1 MTEAIVQP
9 MRRSKWR
16 TRRAAKKRAQIAT
29 YLVLTLGGIII
40 LVPFFWMVS
49 TSLKDQQNIYLWPPQ
64 WLPNPVR
71 FSNYDKARSLI
82 PLATYAKNSAII
94 VASVICGTVLSCSFT
109 AYGFARL
116 RAPGRDL
123 IFFIVLATLMLPTTV
138 TLVPTYIGF
147 NKLGWINT
155 FRPLIIPAFF
165 GSPFYIFLLRQF
177 YLSIPRDLEE
187 AAKLD
192 GASPYRIW
200 WDVFLPLSKP
210 ALATVAVF
218 TFFTTYNDFFG
229 PLIYLTDD
237 AKLTLAVAL
246 SFFNGSPDSGPQM
259 HLLMAMTVLVT
270 LPSLIVFLLAQKYFV
285 RSIVTTGIKG

>member
-1 MTEAIVQP
+1 MTEATWQHT
-9 MRRSKWR
+9 RRSAWR
-16 TRRAAKKRAQIAT
+16 SRHAVRLRSQFAT
-29 YLVLTLGGIII
+29 YLVLGLGAIVIT
-40 LVPFFWMVS
+40 VPFFWMVS
-49 TSLKDQQNIYLWPPQ
+49 TSLKQQSDVYLYPPE
-64 WLPNPVR
+64 WIPNPIR
-71 FSNYDKARSLI
+71 WANYDDVRSLI
-82 PLATYAKNSAII
+82 PFLTYARNSFII
-94 VASVICGTVLSCSFT
+94 VASVMFGTVLSSSFT

-116 RAPGRDL
+116 RAPGRDF
-123 IFFIVLATLMLPTTV
+123 IFIIVLATLMLPTTV
-138 TLVPTYIGF
+138 TLVPLYIGF

-155 FRPLIIPAFF
+155 FRPLIVPAFF
-165 GSPFYIFLLRQF
+165 GTPFYIFLLRQF

-200 WDVFLPLSKP
+200 WSIFLPLSKP

-237 AKLTLAVAL
+237 SKRTLAVAL
-246 SFFNGSPDSGPQM
+246 SYFNGSPDAGPQM

-270 LPSLIVFLLAQKYFV
+270 IPSMVVFLIAQRHFV

>member
-1 MTEAIVQP
+1 MIKARWHQLLP
-9 MRRSKWR
+9 AWR
-16 TRRAAKKRAQIAT
+16 TRSATRLRTQIAT
-29 YLVLTLGGIII
+29 YAILGLGTVVIM
-40 LVPFFWMVS
+40 VPFFWALS
-49 TSLKDQQNIYLWPPQ
+49 TSLKPRPNIYLYPPQ
-64 WLPNPVR
+64 WFPDPLR
-71 FSNYDKARSLI
+71 FANYVDVMSLI
-82 PLATYAKNSAII
+82 PFLTYARNSFII
-94 VASVICGTVLSCSFT
+94 VAGVMVGTVLSSSFT

-116 RAPGRDL
+116 RAPGRDF
-123 IFFIVLATLMLPTTV
+123 IFLIVLATLMLPTTV
-138 TLVPTYIGF
+138 TLVPLYIGF

-155 FRPLIIPAFF
+155 FRPLVVPAFF
-165 GSPFYIFLLRQF
+165 GTPFFIFLLRQF

-200 WDVFLPLSKP
+200 WDIFLPLSKP

-237 AKLTLAVAL
+237 SKRTLAVAL
-246 SFFNGSPDSGPQM
+246 SFFNGSPDAGPQM

-270 LPSLIVFLLAQKYFV
+270 IPSLIVFLLAQRHFV
-285 RSIVTTGIKG
+285 RGVITTGIKG